1 MFDIDQLE
9 QTGTAEI
16 QILHPSTGEE
26 IGAVATVHGQDSEV
40 FIAETRK
47 EETRY
52 IEYARRNRNKPMPP
66 EMRASVLKAKLVACT
81 TSITG
86 LASKGQP
93 FTDVDQIFTRF
104 PWIMDQVA
112 AGIMDRAN
120 FMKGS
125 AAK

>member
-9 QTGTAEI
+9 QINTAEI
-16 QILHPSTGEE
+16 QILHPATGDEL
-26 IGAVATVHGQDSEV
+26 GAVATVHGQDSDV

-66 EMRASVLKAKLVACT
+66 EQRAAILKAKLVACT
-81 TSITG
+81 ASITG

-93 FTDVDQIFTRF
+93 FTDVEAVFTRF

-112 AGIMDRAN
+112 QGIMDRGN

-125 AAK
+125 SAK